1 MNRKS
6 ILFILVLLIFCKE
19 SGNFHPDLARA
30 AAPVDGVL
38 PYFQGEIMD
47 PHWPSNEP
55 DAGTLRNIQKIN
67 LIDDSGRTFDFKD
80 MKGKY
85 SIVYFFFTSCRG
97 ICPLITANV
106 QEISRRLPEQDDL
119 LFLGITVDPTT
130 DTPDA
135 LATFKRDYK
144 IEQKNWLLLTGNKA
158 HIEELTRKQFA
169 ADILARVGKDNLMD
183 FVHTENIFL
192 LDKQGFLRGIY
203 RGRGTGD
210 LERLYPDLAL
220 LRKSTAAP

>member
-1 MNRKS
+1 MNGKS
-6 ILFILVLLIFCKE
+6 ILILVFLSFCRE
-19 SGNFHPDLARA
+19 SGNFHPELARA

-47 PHWPSNEP
+47 PHWPAEEP
-55 DAGTLRNIQKIN
+55 DASTLRNIQKID

-80 MKGKY
+80 TNGKY

-106 QEISRRLPEQDDL
+106 REISRRLPQQDDL

-130 DTPDA
+130 DTPA
-135 LATFKRDYK
+135 GLAAFKREYK
-144 IEQKNWLLLTGNKA
+144 IEQKNWHLLTGNKG

-192 LDKQGFLRGIY
+192 VDRQGFLRGIY

-210 LERLYPDLAL
+210 LERLYPDLAM
-220 LRKSTAAP
+220 LRKSAAP